1 MEFMYI
7 GQAAK
12 LSGATIKSIRHY
24 EEIGLLP
31 PPQREGKYRVYRQ
44 ESVDVLRFIK
54 CAQQLGFKLKEL
66 QDILQGYNGLDFP
79 WDLAQHEIARK
90 KNELLTQIDAMQQLY
105 EGLADF
111 EQNLNGAKEE
121 CHLAQNSDQTKKNHP
136 ELQS

>member
-66 QDILQGYNGLDFP
+66 QDILQDYNGLDFP
-79 WDLAQHEIARK
+79 WDLAQREIARK

-111 EQNLNGAKEE
+111 EQNLNVGKEE
-121 CHLAQNSDQTKKNHP
+121 CHLVQSSNEQAKKNY
-136 ELQS
+136 